1 MAKQAAECI
10 AFFLDIDADLLKEH
24 RYQPAKYAYPV
35 YAKACSVRLDNG
47 EVKTFSYFT
56 SPSKG
61 RTPVKG
67 FDWVYVGD
75 ACGRGIFAAQD
86 EGE

>member
-24 RYQPAKYAYPV
+24 RYQAAKYAYPV
-35 YAKACSVRLDNG
+35 YAKACKVRLDNG

-56 SPSKG
+56 SPAKH
-61 RTPVKG
+61 RPLVKG
-67 FDWVYVGD
+67 FDWIYIGS
-75 ACGRGIFAAQD
+75 CFGREIFAA
-86 EGE
+86 EEEAE

>member
-47 EVKTFSYFT
+47 EVKTFAYFT

-61 RTPVKG
+61 RTTVKG
-67 FDWVYVGD
+67 FDWIYVGTIF
-75 ACGRGIFAAQD
+75 GREIFAAESEQ
-86 EGE
+86 E